1 MIDISGVLPFVR
13 DAFFDWLSLFGSP
26 LKNLEMLW
34 IIVPIWGV
42 WVFSEFFQE
51 KKGTSFGNAISNGA
65 TMLFVGVDWMRHTIG
80 ELTAGNLAFGSKYIT
95 LIAVS
100 TGVLIYGLS
109 IILLGIKA
117 NRLVRIIGRVRE
129 TTYFMVMFS
138 PVIYGVEDLSLRT
151 VAIILAFFPVFY
163 VIVEIF
169 DRLMPTPN
177 TFEEDDLNKDI
188 SGNFNNDILGNGGGS
203 QASLQNPWPQAP
215 QQQWPYQQSQPA
227 QQYRPQPPQS
237 SQGGYPGQDPRQRNR
252 GY

>member
-26 LKNLEMLW
+26 LKNLDMLW

-65 TMLFVGVDWMRHTIG
+65 TMLFVGVDWMRHTISQ
-80 ELTAGNLAFGSKYIT
+80 LTAGNMAFGSKYIT

-100 TGVLIYGLS
+100 AGVLVYGLS
-109 IILLGIKA
+109 IIFLGIKA

-129 TTYFMVMFS
+129 TTYFMVMLS
-138 PVIYGVEDLSLRT
+138 PIIYGVEDLSLRT
-151 VAIILAFFPVFY
+151 VAVILAFFPVFY
-163 VIVEIF
+163 IIVEIF

-177 TFEEDDLNKDI
+177 TFEEDELNKNI
-188 SGNFNNDILGNGGGS
+188 SGNLNDDILGIGGGS
-203 QASLQNPWPQAP
+203 QASLQSPW
-215 QQQWPYQQSQPA
+215 
-227 QQYRPQPPQS
+227 PPQS
-237 SQGGYPGQDPRQRNR
+237 FQGLPPNLSQNPGQDPRQRNR